1 MTVSLMA
8 EVLLLA
14 IEPGQGGLLVKRRK
28 LRPALRAATEVE
40 GGRRGGRGALREA
53 RRELTDAGLIERG
66 PLRRV
71 RLVDRAAAVRR
82 FNTLQR
88 AAATGEFSDERDQ
101 QLFVLLAGCGVLA
114 RRFNRDE
121 RRLARRRLGSLIPA
135 PNASAGNMHSQTM
148 TGMALLVAAGFGHF
162 DAGGG
167 GGFGDGGDGGGG
179 GGGFD
184 GSGGGGD
191 GGGGDGGGQ

>member
-1 MTVSLMA
+1 MSVSLMA

-14 IEPGQGGLLVKRRK
+14 IEPGQGGLLVKPRK

-71 RLVDRAAAVRR
+71 RLADRTAAVRR

-88 AAATGEFSDERDQ
+88 AAATGDFADERDQ

-135 PNASAGNMHSQTM
+135 PNASGDTHAQTT
-148 TGMALLVAAGFGHF
+148 TGMALLMGAGFGYF
-162 DAGGG
+162 DAGHG

>member
-14 IEPGQGGLLVKRRK
+14 IEPGQGGLLVKPRK
-28 LRPALRAATEVE
+28 LRPALRAATDVE

-71 RLVDRAAAVRR
+71 RLADRTAAVRR

-88 AAATGEFSDERDQ
+88 AAATGDFADERDQ
-101 QLFVLLAGCGVLA
+101 RLFVLLAGCGVLA
-114 RRFNRDE
+114 RRFNRHE

-191 GGGGDGGGQ
+191 SGGGQ